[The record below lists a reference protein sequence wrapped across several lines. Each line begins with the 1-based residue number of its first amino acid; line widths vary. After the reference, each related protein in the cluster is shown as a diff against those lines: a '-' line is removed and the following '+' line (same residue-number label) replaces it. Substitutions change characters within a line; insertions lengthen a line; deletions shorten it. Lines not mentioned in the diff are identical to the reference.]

1 MIYRLIVLIIKELI
15 QFFRDKGLLLFVFYL
30 FTGDLY
36 IAARG
41 IDLTLKNA
49 KFYVIDE
56 DMSYLSRELVSKFQ
70 KPTFEFMGYISGL
83 KTAEKYMFEDKCVG
97 IITIPKDFEKKILSK
112 SENYVGIIVNGTESS
127 SSYLFAGYAASIISK
142 FSLEN
147 SFKINVQKLPIVN
160 LKQRVL
166 YNQNMDSHI
175 FMTITE
181 LFSVITLLILIL
193 PASAIIKEKENGNIE
208 MLLISP
214 VKISEFMIA
223 KVIAMNVIIVL
234 GVIIS
239 TIFIIKG
246 LLKIPFQG
254 SFMLFTLLTILYVFT
269 SSGISMFIASVANNM
284 LQVSQITIML
294 LLPIL
299 YLSGSWAPVE
309 SMPYVFQ
316 KLTYLSPL
324 KYYLEGSF
332 SIILKGLNLNYVYK
346 YFLGTFLLGVPVFA
360 FGAYFLKRR
369 I

>member
-1 MIYRLIVLIIKELI
+1 MIYRLSVLIIKEII
-15 QFFRDKGLLLFVFYL
+15 QFFRDKGLLLFVLYL

-56 DMSYLSRELVSKFQ
+56 DMSYMSRELISKFQ
-70 KPTFEFMGYISGL
+70 KPTFEFMGYLSSID
-83 KTAEKYMFEDKCVG
+83 TAEKYMFEDKCVG
-97 IITIPKDFEKKILSK
+97 IITIPKDFGKNILSK
-112 SENYVGIIVNGTESS
+112 SDNFVGILVNGTESS
-127 SSYLFAGYAASIISK
+127 SSYLFAGYASKIITE

-147 SFKINVQKLPIVN
+147 SFKINIKRLPIVN
-160 LKQRVL
+160 IQHRVL

-208 MLLISP
+208 MLLVSP
-214 VKISEFMIA
+214 VKVSEFMIA
-223 KVIAMNVIIVL
+223 KVIAMNIIIIL
-234 GVIIS
+234 GVIVS

-246 LLKIPFQG
+246 VLKIPFQG
-254 SFMLFTLLTILYVFT
+254 SFTIFAMLTTLYVFT
-269 SSGISMFIASVANNM
+269 SSGLSMFIASISSNM

-299 YLSGSWAPVE
+299 YLSGSWAPIE
-309 SMPYVFQ
+309 SMPYIFQ

-324 KYYLEGSF
+324 RYYLEGSF
-332 SIILKGLNLNYVYK
+332 SIILKGLGFTYVYK
-346 YFLGTFLLGVPVFA
+346 YFLGTFLLGVPVFI
-360 FGAYFLKRR
+360 FGAYFLKRK